1 MDGDTIVYSDT
12 IKSAEEGIYK
22 YMQNAYGAGCD
33 GLQLVWYNAREMTKY
48 DENYASI
55 NAAVAAMEDAIQY
68 IPPTPSFDDMTA
80 EDAALL
86 QTTLLDTFEV
96 WNDSFLTGKKS
107 IENDWDAYV
116 EEMNSKG
123 MEEFLK
129 IYNDN
134 KKM

>member
-1 MDGDTIVYSDT
+1 
-12 IKSAEEGIYK
+12 
-22 YMQNAYGAGCD
+22 
-33 GLQLVWYNAREMTKY
+33 MT
-48 DENYASI
+48 
-55 NAAVAAMEDAIQY
+55 
-68 IPPTPSFDDMTA
+68 TFDDVTA
-80 EDAALL
+80 EDASLL

-96 WNDSFLTGKKS
+96 WNDGFLTGKKS

-116 EEMNSKG
+116 QEMNDKG